1 MLQEHGAERRS
12 LTIEAEGARLAAC
25 YYAPTG
31 ALHANVVLHGAT
43 GVPQRYYSAFASW
56 AAARGIG
63 VLTYDYRDFG
73 ASQHRPMR
81 ESHATFAD
89 WAILDQGAAERAL
102 AELAPEG
109 PLWVLGHSLG
119 GLAFAFRRHD
129 VRVERIT
136 TVGAGFGHVSDHPW
150 SYRPLALA
158 FWYAVGPVGTVL
170 AGYLPGKR
178 LLLGEDLPAGVYWQW
193 RRWCT
198 RRDFFRSDIGLSLP
212 EPDFRMDG
220 PALRMLT
227 MEDDVVVPPV
237 AVQRYVDAFPQG
249 RIEYRELTPAE
260 FGLPS
265 LRHIEVFSKRAT
277 AAWPAILGLAGAS
290 AGEDDPSRTVRSA

>member
-1 MLQEHGAERRS
+1 MGQDMGRELGAEPRS
-12 LTIEAEGARLAAC
+12 VTIEAEGARLAAC
-25 YYAPTG
+25 YYGPAG
-31 ALHANVVLHGAT
+31 VARANLVLHGAT

-81 ESHATFAD
+81 QSDATFAD
-89 WAILDQGAAERAL
+89 WAIRDQGAAERTLAL
-102 AELAPEG
+102 LAPEG
-109 PLWVLGHSLG
+109 PLRVLGHSLG
-119 GLAFAFRRHD
+119 GLAFAFRKHD
-129 VRVERIT
+129 VRVEQIT
-136 TVGAGFGHVSDHPW
+136 VVGAGFAHVSDHPW
-150 SYRPLALA
+150 SYRPLVLA
-158 FWYAVGPVGTVL
+158 FWYAVGPVGTAL

-178 LLLGEDLPAGVYWQW
+178 LFLGEDLPAGVYWQW
-193 RRWCT
+193 RKWCT
-198 RRDFFRSDIGLSLP
+198 RRDFFRSDIGSSLP

-220 PALRMLT
+220 PALRLLT

-237 AVQRYVDAFPQG
+237 AVRRYADAFPPG
-249 RIEYRELTPAE
+249 RIEYRMLKPAE

-277 AAWPAILGLAGAS
+277 AAWPAILGLSGRPKEEEA
-290 AGEDDPSRTVRSA
+290 PH